1 MRCRIFLNWSSL
13 AQGCIELAAHIAAF
27 DFWVDTLASGEL
39 EIEDADESKE
49 RVRLEVEIRQLLKDS
64 STDARMKFAKT
75 SYQYFLDNRERIEA
89 VVKQYQ
95 FEGKTLT

>member
-1 MRCRIFLNWSSL
+1 M
-13 AQGCIELAAHIAAF
+13 
-27 DFWVDTLASGEL
+27 
-39 EIEDADESKE
+39 
-49 RVRLEVEIRQLLKDS
+49 EVEIRQLLKDS
-64 STDARMKFAKT
+64 SIDARMKFAKT